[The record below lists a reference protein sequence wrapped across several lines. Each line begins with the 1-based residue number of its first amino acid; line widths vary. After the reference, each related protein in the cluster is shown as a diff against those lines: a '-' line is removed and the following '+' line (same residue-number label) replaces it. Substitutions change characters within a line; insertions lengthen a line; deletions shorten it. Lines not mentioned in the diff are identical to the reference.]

1 MPENPNHKNCSYFIK
16 KLNCVM
22 FVFVW
27 QRPRKTTSSWFYQFF
42 KDNEL
47 WKNWDK
53 YSDIICTQQI
63 KSTLERFIF
72 HPRWISRLNRAARTQ
87 RTTGSMCQTKTENLE
102 HSTNNRSIN
111 ISRLK
116 TKCWIHKI
124 SSSVKEIKTILTNI
138 VKIPESKISLHPLCF
153 CCRLLLINIITPL
166 YYNYLTI
173 SCCQSNI

>member
-1 MPENPNHKNCSYFIK
+1 MSCLCLFGRDRAKPHRQDFTSFSKTMNCERTEINI
-16 KLNCVM
+16 L
-22 FVFVW
+22 
-27 QRPRKTTSSWFYQFF
+27 TSSVRNKSSQHL
-42 KDNEL
+42 EIT
-47 WKNWDK
+47 
-53 YSDIICTQQI
+53 SD
-63 KSTLERFIF
+63 RFIF

-153 CCRLLLINIITPL
+153 CRRLLLIYIITPL